1 MSIAVDET
9 PVGGGVRIIDRSL
22 PQTFQGVAVV
32 VQRDPHPTLGHGIH
46 LDQAIERAHVM
57 AASFDMLEALESFP
71 GFLCGTATG
80 DAWIEKMRAAVTKAK
95 GQPC

>member
-46 LDQAIERAHVM
+46 LDQAVERAHVM

-71 GFLCGTATG
+71 GFLAGMASYEAWEKKARTAI
-80 DAWIEKMRAAVTKAK
+80 AKAK
-95 GQPC
+95 GQ